1 MISVKRIKVELS
13 LLSLSDRITKD
24 MQKLRPTTLFGDT
37 WGSVEPIRI
46 SSIFSPKES
55 RTYHFC
61 LHQRSYFLTKLE
73 LHKLKKFTKYDKKTQ
88 FLPSVAYCRPR
99 PEFSTQHRNFQ
110 NQLPCI
116 QYKTP
121 SPSFLVLSR
130 FFGTKF

>member
-13 LLSLSDRITKD
+13 LLSDRIT

-37 WGSVEPIRI
+37 WGSAEPIRI

-61 LHQRSYFLTKLE
+61 LHQRFYFLINPELNLKSSQNMTKN
-73 LHKLKKFTKYDKKTQ
+73 Q
-88 FLPSVAYCRPR
+88 FLLSVAYCRSR

-110 NQLPCI
+110 NQLLPCI

-121 SPSFLVLSR
+121 SPSFLVLSG